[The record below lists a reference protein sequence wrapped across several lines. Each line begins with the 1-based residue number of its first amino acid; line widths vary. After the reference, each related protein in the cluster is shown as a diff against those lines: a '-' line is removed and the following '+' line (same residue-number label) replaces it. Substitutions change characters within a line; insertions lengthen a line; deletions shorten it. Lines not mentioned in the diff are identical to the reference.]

1 MKLKPELSTSL
12 MESDAAGEVCAVKK
26 TSKYS
31 LQKSTYLKVSIM
43 NPLTITVSLKQCK
56 QITK

>member
-26 TSKYS
+26 TSKYN
-31 LQKSTYLKVSIM
+31 LQKSTYLNVSIM
-43 NPLTITVSLKQCK
+43 NPLTITVKSE
-56 QITK
+56 TM